1 MSYSSMSVITNT
13 KDEWDVRGMFK
24 EMGQTAFQIFP
35 VYFCYA
41 VLFFFSIHTFISVP
55 VHSEL
60 VEPLRLMLPLDQA
73 FYSKAAPVSVAFV
86 MVYNSIAAQ
95 LREPSH
101 GTPERKHHCIASLK
115 SCCILVLNS
124 RQMCS
129 CTHSVTWGQLYCII
143 LRCTRERTSG

>member
-1 MSYSSMSVITNT
+1 MLGECL
-13 KDEWDVRGMFK
+13 KKWDRQLFK
-24 EMGQTAFQIFP
+24 HFQFIF
-35 VYFCYA
+35 VKRWYFY
-41 VLFFFSIHTFISVP
+41 FFLIHAFISVS

-60 VEPLRLMLPLDQA
+60 VEPLRLTLPLDQA

-129 CTHSVTWGQLYCII
+129 CTHSVTCII
-143 LRCTRERTSG
+143 LRYTRERTSE